1 MKKQKTLFP
10 HTATHTAQQQQ
21 YTTTTTHQQQH
32 TKKNVLCFQQHTKRE
47 AKFLF
52 FTLLLILS
60 LIFTMNFS
68 SLLLNFLFD
77 HISRGSLWLF
87 VVLLG
92 LFSACCQS
100 LLFIASTLQLQQL
113 GRSILDDWVDC
124 KRCEWCSLW
133 PSWSILMRWCCFWS
147 HIIPCTTSQ
156 WRQAL

>member
-77 HISRGSLWLF
+77 HISRGSL
-87 VVLLG
+87 
-92 LFSACCQS
+92 
-100 LLFIASTLQLQQL
+100 
-113 GRSILDDWVDC
+113 
-124 KRCEWCSLW
+124 
-133 PSWSILMRWCCFWS
+133 
-147 HIIPCTTSQ
+147 
-156 WRQAL
+156 